1 MALKMPAS
9 AEKDVII
16 SNNRGLH
23 ARAAARFVEKARQF
37 SSRISVSKDDL
48 RVSGR
53 SIMGL
58 LLLAAAKGETIRI
71 SAKGNDCEAALQAL
85 ETLVGNR
92 FREKD

>member
-1 MALKMPAS
+1 MTLEMSAS

-16 SNNRGLH
+16 CNKRGLH

-37 SSRISVSKDDL
+37 SSKISVSKDNL
-48 RVSGR
+48 QVSGR

-58 LLLAAAKGETIRI
+58 LLLAAATGEAIRI
-71 SAKGNDCEAALQAL
+71 SAEGEDCEAALQAL
-85 ETLVGNR
+85 ETLVCDR